1 MNIKKFAIMVA
12 VVSIFS
18 FLGGM
23 FGQWIFISP
32 QAHADGKSEKEFN
45 VIKAKEIYIVNNA
58 NEKKVALYLGAHDAP
73 NLVFFDKNGVNKL
86 NLGIAPAG
94 NAGIEIIGSNGK
106 KWLAP

>member
-1 MNIKKFAIMVA
+1 MNNKKYAIIILVT
-12 VVSIFS
+12 SLFS

-23 FGQWIFISP
+23 FGQLIFANS
-32 QAHADGKSEKEFN
+32 QANAEGKLEQEFN
-45 VIKAKEIYIVNNA
+45 IIKAKEIYIVNKD

-94 NAGIEIIGSNGK
+94 NAGIEIIGTNGN
-106 KWLAP
+106 KWKAP